1 MHNSYKKYL
10 FKRFSL
16 FLIFI
21 ILLHI
26 ALPVYADTPALD
38 LSCQGAILMEAST
51 GTILYEQDAD
61 KQLRPASVT
70 KIMTMLLIFEALEKG
85 QFSLQDIVTVSA
97 HAASMGGSQVF
108 LEENEQQTVETLLK
122 CISIASANDA
132 SVAMAEFVAGSE
144 EEFVARMNEK
154 ATELG
159 MVNTHFVNCCG
170 LDADGHL
177 TSARDVAIMSREL
190 ITKYP
195 QIHDYSTI
203 WMDEFEHVTRKGT
216 STFGLTNTNKLI
228 STYPYATGLK
238 TGSTSLAKYSVSAT
252 ATKDNVT
259 LIAVIMADVDYKVR
273 FTNAQKLLDYGFAN
287 CRVYADETPP
297 RLAPIEVKKGTQTT
311 VSLCYKDYFTYID
324 TTGADLNDMKTIL
337 SIPKELTAPIDA
349 TKSIGTLDYYLNDV
363 KIGSLEIFPVVNVE
377 KITYKFCLLQMLYA
391 LLP

>member
-1 MHNSYKKYL
+1 MRHLYKIPIIKNIAI
-10 FKRFSL
+10 
-16 FLIFI
+16 FLAIIF
-21 ILLHI
+21 LLLTSI
-26 ALPVYADTPALD
+26 PVYADTPSLE
-38 LSCQGAILMEAST
+38 LTCQGAILMEAST

-61 KQLRPASVT
+61 VKLRPASVT
-70 KIMTMLLIFEALEKG
+70 KIMTMLLIFEAIEKG
-85 QFSLQDIVTVSA
+85 QISLSDTVIISA

-132 SVAMAEFVAGSE
+132 SVAMAEFIAGSE
-144 EEFVARMNEK
+144 EEFVARMNAK
-154 ATELG
+154 ASELG
-159 MVNTHFVNCCG
+159 MKNTHFVNCCG

-195 QIHDYSTI
+195 EIHKYSTI

-252 ATKDNVT
+252 ATKDDVT
-259 LIAVIMADVDYKVR
+259 LIAVIMADMDYKVR

-287 CRVYADETPP
+287 CKVYADENPP
-297 RLAPIEVKKGTQTT
+297 ILAPIDVKKGTQPT

-324 TTGADLNDMKTIL
+324 TTGANLNDIKTVL
-337 SIPKELTAPIDA
+337 SLPEELTAPVDA
-349 TKSIGTLDYYLNDV
+349 SKPIGCLDYYLNDV
-363 KIGSLEIFPVVNVE
+363 KIGSIDIFPVVPVE
-377 KITYKFCLLQMLYA
+377 KLTFRFCLLQMFYA

>member
-1 MHNSYKKYL
+1 MCIGRKPYKFKIL
-10 FKRFSL
+10 F
-16 FLIFI
+16 FLLVLSFMFQLTFPI
-21 ILLHI
+21 
-26 ALPVYADTPALD
+26 YAQPSSME
-38 LSCQGAILMEAST
+38 LSCEGAILIEAST
-51 GTILYEQDAD
+51 GTILFEQNAD

-70 KIMTMLLIFEALEKG
+70 KIMTMLLIFEALEKE
-85 QFSLQDIVTVSA
+85 QIALDDVVTVSA

-132 SVAMAEFVAGSE
+132 SVAMAEFIAGSE
-144 EEFVARMNEK
+144 EEFVNRMNQK
-154 ATELG
+154 AAALG
-159 MVNTHFVNCCG
+159 MANTNFINCCG

-195 QIHDYSTI
+195 QIHKYSTI
-203 WMDEFEHVTRKGT
+203 WMDEFEHVTKKGT
-216 STFGLTNTNKLI
+216 SKFGLTNTNKLI

-252 ATKDNVT
+252 ATKDDVT

-287 CRVYADETPP
+287 CKIYADNNPP
-297 RLAPIEVKKGTQTT
+297 LLAPIEVKNGTRPDIN
-311 VSLCYKDYFTYID
+311 LCYHEYFTYID
-324 TTGADLNDMKTIL
+324 TTGANLSNIKTVLNL
-337 SIPKELTAPIDA
+337 PQELHAPINNDQV
-349 TKSIGTLDYYLNDV
+349 IGTLDYYLNEQ
-363 KIGSLEIFPVVNVE
+363 KIGSLNIYPTTTVDR
-377 KITYKFCLLQMLYA
+377 ITFKYCLIQMFQA